1 MTTSIAVTQGD
12 DRFDNACRALNL
24 IADQVD
30 LRDRRQVLIKP
41 NLVSTVN
48 QLAATHV
55 DAVRATLEFV
65 RASYDGPMCIAEG
78 AALSPTF
85 DGYERFGYVDV
96 AREYDVQL
104 IDINASETIP
114 VKAFDRRLRPITLRL
129 ARPVVESDFRIS
141 VNPPKTHDT
150 VIVTLSIKNMVLGS
164 LINPALARSASV
176 SVEPMIHPTS
186 RQGQPTAGIFNQVMN
201 LAKMALPGSNHS
213 DKLSMH
219 QGSALININI
229 ARLAPYVLPHLTVI
243 DGFEG
248 MEGNGPN
255 NGDPVAWRVALAGI
269 DSVAVDHLTAY
280 LMGFDPAQIGY
291 LSYCRQLGLGDGDI
305 HQIELL
311 GGLTLDD
318 VRHPFKP
325 HPTTARQ
332 SAWQLDNAV
341 HWLRAA

>member
-1 MTTSIAVTQGD
+1 MTTAIAITQGN
-12 DRFDNACRALNL
+12 DRFDNARRALDL

-30 LRDRRQVLIKP
+30 LSECRQVLIKP

-55 DAVRATLEFV
+55 DSIRATLEFI
-65 RASYDGPMCIAEG
+65 RASYDGPVIIAEG

-85 DGYERFGYVDV
+85 EGYERFGYVDV

-104 IDINASETIP
+104 IDLNASETIP
-114 VKAFDRRLRPITLRL
+114 VKVFDKRLRPMTLRL
-129 ARPVVESDFRIS
+129 ARTVVDSDFRIS

-150 VIVTLSIKNMVLGS
+150 VIVTLSIKNMVMGS
-164 LINPALARSASV
+164 LINPALARRASI
-176 SVEPMIHPTS
+176 SVEPMIHTTS
-186 RQGQPTAGIFNQVMN
+186 RQGQLSAGIFSQAIH
-201 LAKMALPGSNHS
+201 LAKMALPGANHS

-219 QGSALININI
+219 QGNAVINLNI
-229 ARLAPYVLPHLTVI
+229 ARLAPYVLPHLTLV

-255 NGDPVAWRVALAGI
+255 NGDPVAWHVALAGI
-269 DSVAVDHLTAY
+269 DPVAVDHLTAH

-291 LSYCRQLGLGDGDI
+291 LIYCRQLGLGEGNI
-305 HQIELL
+305 QQIDLR
-311 GGLTLDD
+311 GGLALED
-318 VRHPFKP
+318 VRHLFKP

-332 SAWQLDNAV
+332 SVWKLDDAP
-341 HWLRAA
+341 HWLRAV